1 MKIKV
6 SIPEEM
12 HLHNE
17 TFMLAR
23 VIEVEIDDEQM
34 KVLAQEVA
42 AQLRLHLT
50 GGILPASEPLSA
62 PTTGTGIEYLR
73 HQPTSK

>member
-23 VIEVEIDDEQM
+23 VVEVEIDDEQM
-34 KVLAQEVA
+34 KVIAQEVA
-42 AQLRLHLT
+42 AQLRVQLT
-50 GGILPASEPLSA
+50 GGILPASEPLSP
-62 PTTGTGIEYLR
+62 PTTGTGIEYLK
-73 HQPTSK
+73 HSPTSN